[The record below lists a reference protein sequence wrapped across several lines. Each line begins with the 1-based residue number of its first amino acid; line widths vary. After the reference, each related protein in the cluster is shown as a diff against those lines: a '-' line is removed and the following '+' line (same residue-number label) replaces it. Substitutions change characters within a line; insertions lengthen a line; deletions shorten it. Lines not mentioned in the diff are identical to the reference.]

1 MLYRRERL
9 VQTVVRGNRLRREL
23 RDGAVIRHDAV
34 HLDLDVGRLCVDGG
48 RQPVS
53 RVQAQLLDQI
63 AVCGVQIV
71 ERREAAVSPVAAREP
86 GVPLE
91 WKAKTAELAEDG
103 GAIRFD

>member
-9 VQTVVRGNRLRREL
+9 VQTAIRGNRLGREL

-34 HLDLDVGRLCVDGG
+34 HLDLDVGRLCVDGR

-53 RVQAQLLDQI
+53 RMQAQLPDQI
-63 AVCGVQIV
+63 AVRGVQIV
-71 ERREAAVSPVAAREP
+71 ERREAAVSPIAAREP

-91 WKAKTAELAEDG
+91 RKAQTAELAEDG
-103 GAIRFD
+103 RAI